1 MAPYRE
7 EFSRILPKRILT
19 RKEVLPCL
27 VMNNYLRYYAI
38 NYYAYECPYTPY
50 TAWLDL
56 EQAACLILCDNILN
70 NRKNL
75 NMFLSSTHLG
85 GGGIAAFALEV
96 DQGAF
101 LVRAMSEIKVTSF
114 LCGGGTVSVR
124 HQIYNA
130 VWSLR

>member
-1 MAPYRE
+1 M
-7 EFSRILPKRILT
+7 
-19 RKEVLPCL
+19 
-27 VMNNYLRYYAI
+27 
-38 NYYAYECPYTPY
+38 
-50 TAWLDL
+50 L
-56 EQAACLILCDNILN
+56 EILCDNILN

-75 NMFLSSTHLG
+75 IMFLSSTHLG

>member
-1 MAPYRE
+1 MPCDE
-7 EFSRILPKRILT
+7 QLPK
-19 RKEVLPCL
+19 VLC
-27 VMNNYLRYYAI
+27 
-38 NYYAYECPYTPY
+38 YYAYECPYTPY

-56 EQAACLILCDNILN
+56 EQATCLILCDNILN